1 MKPAYRGAW
10 RQRRRCLILTDG
22 FFEWQE
28 LPSGRGPKVPH
39 WIHMA
44 DGRPFGFAGL
54 WERWDGQGQTILSCT
69 ILTTAA
75 NALVAPIHDR
85 MPVILGDESAWNL
98 WVDPQVSSADL
109 TEALAPYP
117 SRGDARLRGDD
128 PCEPPC
134 ERGPAVHRADQ
145 DNRLGSP
152 HPEVHRVHVLTLK
165 LQVVKKG
172 DYSE

>member
-98 WVDPQVSSADL
+98 WVPTCISAMPQ
-109 TEALAPYP
+109 
-117 SRGDARLRGDD
+117 
-128 PCEPPC
+128 
-134 ERGPAVHRADQ
+134 
-145 DNRLGSP
+145 
-152 HPEVHRVHVLTLK
+152 
-165 LQVVKKG
+165 
-172 DYSE
+172 